1 MKPFFKRMSAM
12 LLVAFILT
20 SVFVGSVSANGMR
33 VVTSKTDKGYTIT
46 LTSQEANKGI
56 KIVAYSIK
64 NAGSNSVKITYALA
78 SNAPKSAS
86 VTINANEIIAPFR
99 VYTANT
105 DKLSYRPFSDIYGIE
120 ADEYITHL
128 HDVGITNGNPDG
140 SFKPNN
146 TITRGE
152 VAVMMCAALKLNIPE
167 SNLTTYSDTKN
178 HWAKKYISAVAKNGV
193 MSANKGKFRP
203 NDKITTAEVCA
214 MINKALKFN
223 TKSNGVFTKLAKN
236 KWYTNDVQRIFDL
249 KILTPQDS
257 IYNSFKE
264 EVNISRANFSI
275 MLSRALSTY

>member
-1 MKPFFKRMSAM
+1 MKPLIKRISAM

-20 SVFVGSVSANGMR
+20 LAFVGSVSANGMR
-33 VVTSKTDKGYTIT
+33 VVTNKTDKGYTIT
-46 LTSQEANKGI
+46 LTSQEANKGV

-64 NAGSNSVKITYALA
+64 NAGSNSVKITYALSA
-78 SNAPKSAS
+78 KAPKTAS
-86 VTINANEIIAPFR
+86 ITINENEIIAPFR

-105 DKLSYRPFSDIYGIE
+105 DKLTFRPFNDTYGIE

-128 HDVGITNGNPDG
+128 HDVGIVNGNADG

-152 VAVMMCAALKLNIPE
+152 VASMMCAALKLNVPE
-167 SNLTTYSDTKN
+167 TNLVTFSDTKN

-193 MSANKGKFRP
+193 MSANNGKFRP
-203 NDKITTAEVCA
+203 NDKITTAEVSA
-214 MINKALKFN
+214 MINKAFTFN
-223 TKSNGVFTKLAKN
+223 TTSSGVFTKLAKN

-264 EVNISRANFSI
+264 EANISRANFSI